1 VIEWNSR
8 TYHTLETSIKHVED
22 PKYFSFLKIICCRTP
37 MEEEI
42 SLILNNCY
50 IVEDLIEQY
59 IDDKQQYF
67 AHIERTLIITMIWFF
82 TINF

>member
-1 VIEWNSR
+1 
-8 TYHTLETSIKHVED
+8 
-22 PKYFSFLKIICCRTP
+22 